1 VNQTTE
7 TDSEINV
14 PVVTRT
20 TVARNKLESV
30 DKTRSETALSLREIA
45 QETNHSSRSSR
56 TNTLMTREA
65 TLKAVR
71 DPLLRAPTVE
81 PTLRMPERLSSS
93 SVALARTL
101 TKITYVKSLNVMES
115 SPSASTFPSRVLP
128 SSNTLTM
135 PRLSRPSLVSTALS
149 SMDVSSRFNSLVTNL
164 TEIVPKEP
172 DVSVDLLPLPSSA
185 VTLDS
190 VLTKTALLVSL
201 NKSALLPKSELL
213 KVMMAVPRDSVTLNS
228 RKKLTPRELSINS
241 MVKTS
246 MDVTSDLIYPP
257 TVVAVEAEVAVV
269 VAVAS
274 EEAVASVVAIVEA
287 TEEAEASEAVAIDSA
302 ATEEAAVAASEV
314 VTDHPTVT
322 VTAEKAVATEEVA
335 TETTETADPLT
346 VVTVTDATEV
356 ASEVETDAV
365 EAATEEVVEV
375 VSNGIE

>member
-1 VNQTTE
+1 
-7 TDSEINV
+7 
-14 PVVTRT
+14 
-20 TVARNKLESV
+20 
-30 DKTRSETALSLREIA
+30 
-45 QETNHSSRSSR
+45 
-56 TNTLMTREA
+56 
-65 TLKAVR
+65 
-71 DPLLRAPTVE
+71 
-81 PTLRMPERLSSS
+81 
-93 SVALARTL
+93 
-101 TKITYVKSLNVMES
+101 
-115 SPSASTFPSRVLP
+115 
-128 SSNTLTM
+128 
-135 PRLSRPSLVSTALS
+135 
-149 SMDVSSRFNSLVTNL
+149 MDVSSRFNSLVTNL

-246 MDVTSDLIYPP
+246 MDVTSDLIYQP

-287 TEEAEASEAVAIDSA
+287 TEEAEASEAAAIDSA

-314 VTDHPTVT
+314 VTDHLTVT